1 MKPSIG
7 ETIDRFWH
15 ANLQLVCV
23 CCLIDC
29 DHNMLILSI
38 EIQSLYRHLSLK
50 NKCLEQRFSTWG
62 TRTPGG
68 TPKVHWGYAS
78 SFLKANNLKIN
89 SKEPIL
95 RSFMYLKYT
104 RNSVSFA
111 IFCPGGTICI
121 KFLFGGTHRGTTLI
135 WGYASTNRLRTPG
148 LEQCFSTF
156 FSTRNPFDQ
165 QKLLRN
171 PFAAQK

>member
-1 MKPSIG
+1 MTKIWQKFLTNKLFWSKERILIRPQNIKEWIEKRSEKVRPFIFFY
-7 ETIDRFWH
+7 TIH
-15 ANLQLVCV
+15 Q
-23 CCLIDC
+23 
-29 DHNMLILSI
+29 
-38 EIQSLYRHLSLK
+38 K
-50 NKCLEQRFSTWG
+50 FSTWG

-121 KFLFGGTHRGTTLI
+121 KFLFGDTHRGTTLI
-135 WGYASTNRLRTPG
+135 WGCASTKRLRTPE
-148 LEQCFSTF
+148 LTKFYSI
-156 FSTRNPFDQ
+156 
-165 QKLLRN
+165 
-171 PFAAQK
+171 